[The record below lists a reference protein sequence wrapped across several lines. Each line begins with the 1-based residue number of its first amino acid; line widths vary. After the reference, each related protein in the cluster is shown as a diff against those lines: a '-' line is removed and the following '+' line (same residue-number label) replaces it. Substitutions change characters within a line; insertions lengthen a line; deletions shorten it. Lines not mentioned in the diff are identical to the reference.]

1 MLKKDKEEKK
11 QCMVMHEPVTCTNKS
26 IMHKNL
32 IQTTAFTIYTQSHNP
47 RMNEHVNKMLENVM
61 HDHMIT

>member
-1 MLKKDKEEKK
+1 MCK
-11 QCMVMHEPVTCTNKS
+11 NKS